1 MRRAAKGLMGLGT
14 CCRQSSV
21 QGETSPFGEKEK
33 KKNPAR
39 KTCWF
44 LWCQSCSFWG
54 LDFISAEVGF
64 TTDFK
69 SPVFLLL

>member
-1 MRRAAKGLMGLGT
+1 MLQTELCARRNFSFWGK
-14 CCRQSSV
+14 R
-21 QGETSPFGEKEK
+21 K
-33 KKNPAR
+33 KKKTAR

-44 LWCQSCSFWG
+44 LWCQSFSFWG